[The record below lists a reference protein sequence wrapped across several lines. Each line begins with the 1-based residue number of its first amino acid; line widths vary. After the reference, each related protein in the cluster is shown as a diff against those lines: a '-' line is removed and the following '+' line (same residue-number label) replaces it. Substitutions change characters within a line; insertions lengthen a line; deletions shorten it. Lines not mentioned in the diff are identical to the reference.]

1 MKYLLRSIYLIICL
15 LATNMLSAQQMSFE
29 TLTHDFG
36 TIAEDGG
43 TVTYAF
49 KFKSTGSSPVVI
61 VTAVSSCG
69 CTTPVY
75 SRQPIAVGDSSTIE
89 VTYDPMDRPGKFSK
103 TVQVIMAPN
112 NKKYVLTITGDV
124 TPRIKT
130 TEELYPFDMGSGLRF
145 SSNYYPMSLIEQGE
159 RREVQVKYI
168 NTSKRD
174 ITLKLFGEVKSGVIE
189 IDFPQTIPAGSEGVA
204 TMVYDLKKYKGTY
217 GPLAD
222 KFFVNINNR
231 MSKYRLMAN
240 AHAVD
245 SFADDERERAASST
259 LSSRIIKF
267 AETKKGKVTA
277 KQSFSIE
284 NTGVAPLTI
293 RHADLGEGVDASL
306 KAGEKIAAG
315 ETRKFTVWVDTRDI
329 EYGTYTRYITI
340 TSTDPD
346 EPMQKIR
353 ISGVVVE

>member
-69 CTTPVY
+69 CTTPIY
-75 SRQPIAVGDSSTIE
+75 SRQPIAVGASSTIE

-103 TVQVIMAPN
+103 TIQVVMAPN

-145 SSNYYPMSLIEQGE
+145 SSNYFPMSLIEQGE
-159 RREVQVKYI
+159 RLEVQVKYI

-174 ITLKLFGEVKSGVIE
+174 ITLELFGEVKSGIVE
-189 IDFPQTIPAGSEGVA
+189 TDFPQIIPAGSEGVA
-204 TMVYDLKKYKGTY
+204 TMAYNLKKHKGTY
-217 GPLAD
+217 GPLVD
-222 KFFVNINNR
+222 KLFVDVNGKR
-231 MSKYRLMAN
+231 SKYKLMVN

-245 SFADDERERAASST
+245 SFTRDEMARPASSA
-259 LSSRIIKF
+259 LSSRIIKLGE
-267 AETKKGKVTA
+267 AKKGKVSA

-284 NTGVAPLTI
+284 NTGVSPLII
-293 RHADLGEGVDASL
+293 RHVDLGEGAGASL
-306 KAGEKIAAG
+306 KAGDKIAAG
-315 ETRKFTVWVDTRDI
+315 ETRKFTAWVDTRNM

-346 EPMQKIR
+346 EPMQRIR
-353 ISGVVVE
+353 ISGTVVE